1 MGYFYA
7 IGGANYD
14 KRESLK
20 IDLDIIKETKKESPV
35 VLLIAIASY
44 DNDKKIEQFK
54 SYYESLNAKVV
65 VLYTADMDNTK
76 EEILFQMKYADVIYF
91 TGGITSKLVKFITV
105 YKLRDDLI
113 ELCKAGKIIA
123 GVSAG
128 AIMMFTRGFGD
139 KDAYTYNLE
148 TVNHQFVDGNN
159 IFDGVFCPHYQ
170 KDGLLV
176 FNDEVKQY
184 SLNGY
189 ALENGCALKIN
200 QDGYYVIK
208 SKGCNAFRF
217 LLENNHQ
224 LEYLKED
231 VLYSELKLK

>member
-1 MGYFYA
+1 MSYFYA
-7 IGGANYD
+7 IGGANYE
-14 KRESLK
+14 KKESLK

-44 DNDKKIEQFK
+44 DNDNKIQQFK
-54 SYYESLNAKVV
+54 TYYESLNAKVV

-76 EEILFQMKYADVIYF
+76 EEILWQMEYADVIYF
-91 TGGITSKLVKFITV
+91 SGGLTSKLVRFIKV

-113 ELCKAGKIIA
+113 DLCKRGKIIV

-128 AIMMFTRGFGD
+128 AIMMFTCGFGD

-176 FNDEVKQY
+176 FNEEIKKY
-184 SLNGY
+184 PLNGY
-189 ALENGCALKIN
+189 ALENGSALKISTE
-200 QDGYYVIK
+200 GYYVIK
-208 SKGCNAFRF
+208 GKGCNAFRF
-217 LLENNHQ
+217 LSDESHRLD
-224 LEYLKED
+224 YLKENT
-231 VLYSELKLK
+231 LYLDIKLK

>member
-1 MGYFYA
+1 MSYFYA

-14 KRESLK
+14 KKESLK
-20 IDLDIIKETKKESPV
+20 IDLDIIKETKKESPR

-54 SYYESLNAKVV
+54 NYYESLNTKVV

-76 EEILFQMKYADVIYF
+76 EEILWQMQYADVIYF
-91 TGGITSKLVKFITV
+91 TGGVTSKLVTFIRV

-113 ELCKAGKIIA
+113 RLCKQGKIIA

-128 AIMMFTRGFGD
+128 AIMMFDSGFGD
-139 KDAYTYNLE
+139 KDAYLYNLE
-148 TVNHQFVDGNN
+148 TVNHNFVDGSG

-176 FNDEVKQY
+176 FNDEVKRFP
-184 SLNGY
+184 LNGY
-189 ALENGCALKIN
+189 ALENGSALKIGCE
-200 QDGYYVIK
+200 GYYVIK
-208 SKGCNAFRF
+208 EKTCNAFRF
-217 LLENNHQ
+217 LYDENHK
-224 LEYLKED
+224 LEYLKEGI
-231 VLYSELKLK
+231 LYTDIRLK